1 MAGMMPGKMVRICS
15 EVPTFVQNNG
25 VDSYKKEFRPD
36 VSVQELLLDPVVS
49 RSNAYYEETFGA
61 GVTDDHV
68 CEFIESWGVEQYK
81 EWCARDQ
88 TYESIVSN
96 ARFALA
102 QQKYLEKDLDPYPE
116 PGFRSTAICLPPLYN
131 PFHRGLK
138 DDKGVA
144 VPEPPL
150 TTIHDDF
157 YDPSYILYIQNNGV
171 INYML
176 KINSINTL
184 EHLLNYREVASWQR
198 SYIEKLEYDDKLVK

>member
-1 MAGMMPGKMVRICS
+1 MIPGKMFRICT
-15 EVPTFVQNNG
+15 EVDTFIENNG

-36 VSVQELLLDPVVS
+36 LSIQELLLDPVVS
-49 RSNAYYEETFGA
+49 RSNTYYEETFGP

-88 TYESIVSN
+88 TYDSIVSN
-96 ARFALA
+96 ARFTSA
-102 QQKYLEKDLDPYPE
+102 QEKYLEKNLDPYPE
-116 PGFRSTAICLPPLYN
+116 PGFRSTAIHLSHYD
-131 PFHRGLK
+131 PFHRGLR

-150 TTIHDDF
+150 DTIHDDF
-157 YDPSYILYIQNNGV
+157 YDPSYTLYIQNNGV

-184 EHLLNYREVASWQR
+184 EHLLNYRDVAAWQR
-198 SYIEKLEYDDKLVK
+198 SYIEKLEYEGRLV